1 MRSSGTGAG
10 PPGPVRPPAGRR
22 PVDPRPVARL
32 PVDPLPVEPLP
43 DPLPGGPGDAPPVDL
58 RSPLPAS
65 VSPAPG
71 SPYWRFYDVVAA
83 RQLAEWLPERPGRL
97 LDVSGGSAPPAPLL
111 DAGHRV
117 VRGCLDR
124 PLPAEGRARAGTRAE
139 GLVDVRADCRSLGWV
154 RDASVEAVLAESR
167 ALSRCLAAE
176 VTAVEL
182 ARVLR
187 PGGRLLLV
195 VDSLH
200 AGLARLA
207 EQQLWAELADVP
219 RADVVLVPGGTPD
232 AITRCF
238 APDELAGLLAAA
250 GLDVEWVR
258 PRTVL
263 GPGAVERALREGA
276 AVGHLADAEMRLA
289 RGRDRDGDGLHL
301 VASARRPG

>member
-1 MRSSGTGAG
+1 MRSPGTGTGPPVRVPRGVPGARLLSGDRLPAG
-10 PPGPVRPPAGRR
+10 PASGNQG
-22 PVDPRPVARL
+22 
-32 PVDPLPVEPLP
+32 PVDPLPASVF
-43 DPLPGGPGDAPPVDL
+43 
-58 RSPLPAS
+58 PAS
-65 VSPAPG
+65 G
-71 SPYWRFYDVVAA
+71 SPYWRFYDAVAA
-83 RQLAEWLPERPGRL
+83 RQLAEWLPESPGRL
-97 LDVSGGSAPPAPLL
+97 LDVSGGSAPSAPVLA
-111 DAGHRV
+111 AGHRV

-124 PLPAEGRARAGTRAE
+124 PPAAEAGARAE

-187 PGGRLLLV
+187 PAGRLLLV

-219 RADVVLVPGGTPD
+219 RADVVLVPGATPD

-238 APDELAGLLAAA
+238 APEELAELLSAA
-250 GLDVEWVR
+250 GLDVDWVR

-263 GPGAVERALREGA
+263 SPGAVERALREGA
-276 AVGHLADAEMRLA
+276 TVEQLADAETRLA

-301 VASARRPG
+301 VVSAHRSA